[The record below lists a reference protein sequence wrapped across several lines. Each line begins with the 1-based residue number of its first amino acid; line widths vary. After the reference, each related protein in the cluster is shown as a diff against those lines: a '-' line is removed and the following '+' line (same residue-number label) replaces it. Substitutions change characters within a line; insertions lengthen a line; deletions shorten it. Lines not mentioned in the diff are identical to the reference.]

1 MSTPPLP
8 IKRRK
13 LSDEVKERI
22 LETIQRDALGPG
34 DILPSE
40 RELMSLYGVGRPA
53 IREAMQALQGS
64 GLIEVRHGER
74 PRVAEASM
82 DGVLEQMNLSMKH
95 ILSHSG
101 ATLEQLKEARLTFET
116 YLVGRAALERSEA
129 DLVTLREAMD
139 QQRAA
144 RDIPAE
150 FMKLDGRVHEVI
162 AGIPGNPLYAA
173 VSSAIFGW
181 LAVFH
186 VGSVR
191 RPGLEDL
198 TLEEHDIIFAAIRDR
213 DARAAK
219 EAMIRH
225 LTRSNTLY
233 DQSNARPDPV
243 QGT

>member
-40 RELMSLYGVGRPA
+40 RELMTLYGVGRPA

-82 DGVLEQMNLSMKH
+82 DGVLEQMNLTMNH

-101 ATLEQLKEARLTFET
+101 TTLEQLKEARLAFET
-116 YLVGRAALERSEA
+116 YLVGRAALERTDA
-129 DLVTLREAMD
+129 DLLRLAQVMES
-139 QQRAA
+139 QRKA
-144 RDIPAE
+144 RDCPEE
-150 FMKLDGRVHEVI
+150 FMKLDGKVHEVI
-162 AGIPGNPLYAA
+162 AGIPGNPLYTA
-173 VSSAIFGW
+173 VCSAIFSW
-181 LAVFH
+181 LAAFH
-186 VGSVR
+186 VGAVR

-198 TLEEHDIIFAAIRDR
+198 TLAEHVQIYAAIRDR
-213 DARAAK
+213 DAAAARN
-219 EAMIRH
+219 AMIRH
-225 LTRSNTLY
+225 LTRSNALY
-233 DQSNARPDPV
+233 DQANARAV
-243 QGT
+243 SGAAQ